1 MFAVLLKSAHRM
13 TPVRMRK
20 MSRKS
25 PIIVQISLEDASLA
39 DHWRDA
45 LAANELFET
54 PSEVTGERASRPLG
68 RKRPPHILV
77 VPIDSA
83 SDPTRQEL
91 LARHDRG
98 VVFVG
103 DAAAIGFSQD
113 RLARNAIVLSVEA
126 TAREIVLACRLLG
139 ENVRLRRR
147 ALRERRDRQ
156 RLQRLADTDP
166 LTGLL
171 NRRAWQRALHARL
184 RDAATTGMVHC
195 LAVFDLDCFKQI
207 NDTRG
212 YSAGDQ
218 VLMQVANALRQG
230 VRSGDAVARLG
241 GDEFGV
247 LLANITKD
255 AAATV
260 VERLRQRAKS
270 RAESSDDAVTAS
282 AGYVCFSP
290 RRELDEALIVE
301 AADQALRAAKA
312 AGRNRAV
319 AAPTF

>member
-1 MFAVLLKSAHRM
+1 
-13 TPVRMRK
+13 MRK

-25 PIIVQISLEDASLA
+25 PIIVQISLEDVSLA
-39 DHWRDA
+39 ARWRDA
-45 LAANELFET
+45 LAANDLFET
-54 PSEVTGERASRPLG
+54 PSDVTGERASGQLG
-68 RKRPPHILV
+68 RKRPPHVLV
-77 VPIDSA
+77 VPIDRV
-83 SDPTRQEL
+83 SDPTCQEL
-91 LARHDRG
+91 LARHGQG

-103 DAAAIGFSQD
+103 DAAAVGFSPD
-113 RLARNAIVLSVEA
+113 TLARNAIVLPVEA

-171 NRRAWQRALHARL
+171 NRRAWQRVLHAQL
-184 RDAATTGMVHC
+184 RDVATAGVVHC
-195 LAVFDLDCFKQI
+195 LAVVDLDYFKQI
-207 NDTRG
+207 NETQG

-218 VLMQVANALRQG
+218 VLMQVAQALRQG

-247 LLANITKD
+247 LLTNISEI
-255 AAATV
+255 AAATI
-260 VERLRQRAKS
+260 VERLRQRTTS
-270 RAESSDDAVTAS
+270 RAEPSDDAVTAS
-282 AGYVCFSP
+282 VGYVCFSP
-290 RRELDEALIVE
+290 QRGLGEALIIE
-301 AADQALRAAKA
+301 AADQALRAAKL

-319 AAPTF
+319 AAPTI